1 VERIFNRKL
10 SQGRVV
16 VENAFGILKQAFRE
30 LKLYSDLHVTLVPDV
45 VLCCALLHNIL
56 LGQSP
61 EEVDRLLE
69 CLQREGMVPT
79 VDDDPDID
87 EHLRGQPPTDFNRGE
102 DKRRELSTYL
112 AFQRDLAD

>member
-10 SQGRVV
+10 SQGRVI

-30 LKLYSDLHVTLVPDV
+30 LKLYSDLHVILVPDV

-79 VDDDPDID
+79 VDDDPNID
-87 EHLRGQPPTDFNRGE
+87 EHPRGQPPADFNRCE

-112 AFQRDLAD
+112 AF